1 MQKYNFQITV
11 RSARPSII
19 REFANETASYT
30 DAVNLTLGQPDF
42 HTPQRIKDA
51 AIRAINDNKTV
62 YTNNDG
68 IKELRVEACRY
79 FKRHYQ
85 LEYDPEWE
93 MMITHGA
100 TEALDAAMR
109 TMLSNG
115 DEVIVP
121 APVYPGYESLI
132 RFCGAVPIFVDTSS
146 NHFVIN
152 RAMLDKVFTSYTRCL
167 LMPYPCNPT
176 GAVPT
181 QKDLEEIAGW
191 LDDHP
196 DVCVISDEV
205 YAGLTFEGRH
215 RSIASFGKGIWERS
229 IIVNGVSKSHAMT
242 GWRIGF
248 LAAPTRISDELY
260 KVHQSIIT
268 CASSV
273 SQYAALEA
281 LKDDSDTEYM
291 CGIYKKRCDYLTAEL
306 KKLGFAVEK
315 PKGAF
320 YLFPSIRQFNMSSE
334 EFSTRLLREYHVGTV
349 PGNAFSNFGESY
361 IRISFASSMEQLH
374 EFIERLKTFIGGL

>member
-1 MQKYNFQITV
+1 MENYNFQITV

-42 HTPQRIKDA
+42 YTPERIKQA
-51 AIRAINDNKTV
+51 AIRAIEENKTG

-68 IKELRVEACRY
+68 IRELRVAACDY
-79 FKRHYQ
+79 FKRNYQ
-85 LEYDPEWE
+85 LEYDPDWE
-93 MMITHGA
+93 MMVTHGA

-132 RFCGAVPIFVDTSS
+132 RFCGAVPIFVDTSP

-152 RAMLDKVFTSYTRCL
+152 RQMLDKVLTSYTRCL
-167 LMPYPCNPT
+167 LLPYPCNPT

-181 QKDLEEIAGW
+181 QKDLDEIAGW
-191 LDDHP
+191 LRDHP
-196 DVCVISDEV
+196 EICVISDEV
-205 YAGLTFEGRH
+205 YAGLTFEGYH
-215 RSIASFGKGIWERS
+215 RSIASLGRDIWERS
-229 IIVNGVSKSHAMT
+229 IIINGVSKSHAMT

-248 LAAPTRISDELY
+248 IAAPRRISDELY

-268 CASSV
+268 CASSI

-281 LKDDSDTEYM
+281 LKDDSDTERM
-291 CGIYKKRCDYLTAEL
+291 RDIYRQRCDYLMSEL
-306 KKLGFAVEK
+306 QKLHFEVEK
-315 PKGAF
+315 PKGTF
-320 YLFPSIRQFNMSSE
+320 YLFPSIKQFNMSSE
-334 EFSTRLLREYHVGTV
+334 QFSTRLLRQYHVGTV
-349 PGNAFSNFGESY
+349 PGNAFSNFGEGF

-374 EFIERLKTFIGGL
+374 TFIKRLNLFIRNL